1 MTPFFH
7 EAFYMCLFPILIL
20 IIQSLCFPI
29 SKTYSK
35 TIPLSWKMTALFLSL
50 LYLCM
55 SSITEVLKEKLPL
68 IIKLFLLLCCFMS
81 CYLLLLRMGNFSP
94 KKNFVPFSFRKI
106 GKTPIYLV
114 MIPIT
119 LLSVFIISGCY
130 PGVFSTD
137 SASNWNDVATNTFSN
152 WHPVTYLYTLKI
164 IQRIFGNPFPMVILQ
179 TLLWLFASQYAVYLL
194 EKYTFIRHGDI
205 LYTIFSMVFIYS
217 YRALGNI
224 EKDTLWNIAL
234 FLLCLFIFDFIK
246 SKQPF
251 PQYKIMGF
259 TLIVCIVC
267 TIRHMG
273 NVIVLITLLT
283 VLLYE
288 WKSKYADTKRRKK
301 QLFFLLGMSIL
312 IPVFLIN
319 ILGGHVLHMIP
330 NETYVKYSVPISM
343 AGAVASKETLD
354 SKDINIL
361 EEIMPLEKWQS
372 CYDKYYADS
381 LSRTWGAI
389 GDDALKFRDNDFQK
403 KIILLNAKF
412 LSKYPVT
419 YLTAYFDMTSIIWEM
434 GTPSD
439 GYEWI
444 PVTIYSSA
452 LDQYP
457 GLSDLQIKSNLS
469 TRIQQ
474 NFFAHS
480 DQIPVWSSIC
490 WRGGFSIFVL
500 LVCSFLLIKKKRS
513 QELLALIPALL
524 LTGILFLA
532 TPSQDPRYID
542 SYHMLASF
550 FILVAASSEEDS
562 NNG

>member
-1 MTPFFH
+1 
-7 EAFYMCLFPILIL
+7 MCLFPILIL
-20 IIQSLCFPI
+20 IIQSLCFPV
-29 SKTYSK
+29 SQAHSK
-35 TIPLSWKMTALFLSL
+35 TISLPWKMTALFLSL

-55 SSITEVLKEKLPL
+55 SSMTEVLKEKLPL
-68 IIKLFLLLCCFMS
+68 TIKLFLLLCSFMA
-81 CYLLLLRMGNFSP
+81 CYLLLLRIGNFSP
-94 KKNFVPFSFRKI
+94 KKAVLPVTFRKI
-106 GKTPIYLV
+106 GKTPVYLV

-119 LLSVFIISGCY
+119 LLSIFIIAGCY

-152 WHPVTYLYTLKI
+152 WHPVTYLYILKI
-164 IQRIFGNPFPMVILQ
+164 IQRIFGNPFPLVILQ

-194 EKYTFIRHGDI
+194 EKYTSIRYGDI
-205 LYTIFSMVFIYS
+205 LYTLFSVIFIYS

-234 FLLCLFIFDFIK
+234 FLFCLFLFDFIK
-246 SKQPF
+246 SKQLF
-251 PQYKIMGF
+251 AWYKIMGF
-259 TLIVCIVC
+259 TLIACMVC

-273 NVIVLITLLT
+273 NVIVLITLLAL
-283 VLLYE
+283 LLYE
-288 WKSKYADTKRRKK
+288 WKSKYTDTKKRKK
-301 QLFFLLGMSIL
+301 QLLFLLGVSIL

-319 ILGGHVLHMIP
+319 ILGSHVLHMVP
-330 NETYVKYSVPISM
+330 NEEYVKYSVPVSM

-354 SKDINIL
+354 AEDIAVL

-389 GDDALKFRDNDFQK
+389 GDDALKLRDKDFQK
-403 KIILLNAKF
+403 KILLLNAKF
-412 LSKYPVT
+412 LFKYPVT

-434 GTPSD
+434 GTPAD

-452 LDQYP
+452 LDNYP
-457 GLSDLQIKSNLS
+457 GLAELQIQSNLS

-474 NFFAHS
+474 NFFGHS

-500 LVCSFLLIKKKRS
+500 LVCSCLLIKKKRS
-513 QELLALIPALL
+513 RELLALLPALL

-532 TPSQDPRYID
+532 NPSQDPRYID
-542 SYHMLASF
+542 SYHMLMCF
-550 FILVAASSEEDS
+550 FLLVASSSEGGS
-562 NNG
+562 NRG